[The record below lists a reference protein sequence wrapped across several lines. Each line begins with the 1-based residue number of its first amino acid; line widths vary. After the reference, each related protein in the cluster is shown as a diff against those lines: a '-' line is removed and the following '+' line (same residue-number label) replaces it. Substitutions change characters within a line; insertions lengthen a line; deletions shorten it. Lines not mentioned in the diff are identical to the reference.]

1 MATIKPIIKEDF
13 VVLNEDTTFSEVISK
28 LHNLEKRTGLVF
40 RNNKYIG
47 LVEKKSLLKASFD
60 SAKVK
65 IRGWIKKSPILR
77 EDTDVLEAAYHMYNS
92 GTDYLPVEKDKKII
106 GVVNGLDLAK
116 LASTLP
122 EMKHLRLKDIKLLRP
137 TMVQRDDTLAKA
149 INLMYDYSLDHLPV
163 FDGGELSGVLSF
175 RDFIRQYLNWSP
187 QRDRS
192 ARFNTQTKMKKIDDD
207 SPKME
212 SLPVS
217 NFSTQH
223 NLVTVPLSIGLKEAL
238 SQMSQKNISDL
249 LIVEK
254 EKFLGVFTVQN
265 VLKQLGTLR
274 PPVEFTISFVGLKE
288 AGLKSFQKEDLQV
301 TAGAEAQRLQR
312 KVKVPLNFRV
322 HLKEHGKKEE
332 GREKYSVLLRME
344 AGKQVLTSSYD
355 DWNLDMVI
363 KNAFYRLEEEITK
376 KIGKQSTRDKEN
388 VLARGYR

>member
-192 ARFNTQTKMKKIDDD
+192 ARLNTQ
-207 SPKME
+207 
-212 SLPVS
+212 
-217 NFSTQH
+217 
-223 NLVTVPLSIGLKEAL
+223 
-238 SQMSQKNISDL
+238 
-249 LIVEK
+249 
-254 EKFLGVFTVQN
+254 
-265 VLKQLGTLR
+265 
-274 PPVEFTISFVGLKE
+274 
-288 AGLKSFQKEDLQV
+288 
-301 TAGAEAQRLQR
+301 
-312 KVKVPLNFRV
+312 
-322 HLKEHGKKEE
+322 
-332 GREKYSVLLRME
+332 
-344 AGKQVLTSSYD
+344 
-355 DWNLDMVI
+355 
-363 KNAFYRLEEEITK
+363 
-376 KIGKQSTRDKEN
+376 
-388 VLARGYR
+388 

>member
-1 MATIKPIIKEDF
+1 MATIQPIIKEDF

-60 SAKVK
+60 PAKVK

-77 EDTDVLEAAYHMYNS
+77 EDTDVLEAAYHMYNN

-122 EMKHLRLKDIKLLRP
+122 EMKHLKLKDIKLLRP
-137 TMVQRDDTLAKA
+137 TLVQKDDTLAKA

-187 QRDRS
+187 QRDYS
-192 ARFNTQTKMKKIDDD
+192 ARFNTQAKMKMIDGD

-223 NLVTVPLSIGLKEAL
+223 NLVTVPSSIGLKEAL
-238 SQMSQKNISDL
+238 SQMYQQNISDL

-288 AGLKSFQKEDLQV
+288 AGLKPFQKEDLQV

-312 KVKVPLNFRV
+312 KVKVSLNFRV

-332 GREKYSVLLRME
+332 GREKYSVVLRME

-376 KIGKQSTRDKEN
+376 RIGKQSTKDKEKRWKN
-388 VLARGYR
+388 ER

>member
-1 MATIKPIIKEDF
+1 EK
-13 VVLNEDTTFSEVISK
+13 NE
-28 LHNLEKRTGLVF
+28 H
-40 RNNKYIG
+40 
-47 LVEKKSLLKASFD
+47 
-60 SAKVK
+60 
-65 IRGWIKKSPILR
+65 
-77 EDTDVLEAAYHMYNS
+77 
-92 GTDYLPVEKDKKII
+92 
-106 GVVNGLDLAK
+106 
-116 LASTLP
+116 
-122 EMKHLRLKDIKLLRP
+122 RLGI
-137 TMVQRDDTLAKA
+137 
-149 INLMYDYSLDHLPV
+149 Y
-163 FDGGELSGVLSF
+163 F
-175 RDFIRQYLNWSP
+175 
-187 QRDRS
+187 
-192 ARFNTQTKMKKIDDD
+192 TKMKKIDDD

>member
-1 MATIKPIIKEDF
+1 
-13 VVLNEDTTFSEVISK
+13 
-28 LHNLEKRTGLVF
+28 
-40 RNNKYIG
+40 
-47 LVEKKSLLKASFD
+47 VEKKSLLKASFD

-77 EDTDVLEAAYHMYNS
+77 EDTDVLEAAYHMYNN

-122 EMKHLRLKDIKLLRP
+122 EMKHLKLKDIKLLRP
-137 TMVQRDDTLAKA
+137 AMVQKDDTLAKA

-163 FDGGELSGVLSF
+163 FDGAELSGVLSF

-187 QRDRS
+187 KRDYS
-192 ARFNTQTKMKKIDDD
+192 ARFNTQVKMKMIDGD

-223 NLVTVPLSIGLKEAL
+223 NLVTVPPSIGLKEAL
-238 SQMSQKNISDL
+238 SQMYQKNISDL

-288 AGLKSFQKEDLQV
+288 AGLKPFQKEDLQV

-332 GREKYSVLLRME
+332 GREKYSVVLRLE

-355 DWNLDMVI
+355 DWNLDMVL

-376 KIGKQSTRDKEN
+376 KIGKQSTKDKK
-388 VLARGYR
+388 VRFAH